1 MYPTNNTKVEI
12 KNNNVIRFFD
22 VGPKKFLSSRKLLL
36 ILTERRLKFKKK
48 YVAKR
53 QKRYVKKIVLDNCQ
67 FTSFIDHNSVKK
79 STLKLPREK
88 IKIAIDNNARIALCS
103 VIKKS
108 FSSKS

>member
-22 VGPKKFLSSRKLLL
+22 VSPKKFLSSRKLLL
-36 ILTERRLKFKKK
+36 ILTEQRLKFKKK

-53 QKRYVKKIVLDNCQ
+53 QKRYVKKIVLDNYNLL
-67 FTSFIDHNSVKK
+67 FIDHNSVKK

-88 IKIAIDNNARIALCS
+88 IKSL
-103 VIKKS
+103 
-108 FSSKS
+108 